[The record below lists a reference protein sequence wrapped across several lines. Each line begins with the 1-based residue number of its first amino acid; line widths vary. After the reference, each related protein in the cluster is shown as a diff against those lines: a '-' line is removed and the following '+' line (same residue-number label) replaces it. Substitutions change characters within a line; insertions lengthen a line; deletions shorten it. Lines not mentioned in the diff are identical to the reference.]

1 MSSYAL
7 PPIPTDLSQEY
18 LDQYIGHRLERVCIA
33 FIILEILVVALR
45 LYSKRW
51 VTSPQGW
58 DDHLIHPALFSN
70 LGACALGI
78 GVLALLKPQNERG
91 TNWYVVFLRKAGTG
105 HHVAAVYLED
115 PDDFMQMYTNF
126 LKCTFALQVLYFFA
140 VGLPKLSILFLYLRL
155 FPQKT
160 FRRITY
166 FVMFIVVVGTSNCCI
181 LPARIDW
188 V

>member
-1 MSSYAL
+1 MSAYSHL
-7 PPIPTDLSQEY
+7 PIPTDLPQEY

-33 FIILEILVVALR
+33 FIILELLVVALR

-51 VTSPQGW
+51 ITSPQGW
-58 DDHLIHPALFSN
+58 DDHLIHPALLFN
-70 LGACALGI
+70 LGACALGL
-78 GVLALLKPQNERG
+78 GMLDLLESKDEYG
-91 TNWYVVFLRKAGTG
+91 TNGRKVFLRTAGVG
-105 HHVAAVYLED
+105 HHVPAVYVED
-115 PDDFMQMYTNF
+115 PDNFMHIYTNF

-166 FVMFIVVVGTSNCCI
+166 FVMFIVGVCTSI
-181 LPARIDW
+181 RSYRTWDTD
-188 V
+188 